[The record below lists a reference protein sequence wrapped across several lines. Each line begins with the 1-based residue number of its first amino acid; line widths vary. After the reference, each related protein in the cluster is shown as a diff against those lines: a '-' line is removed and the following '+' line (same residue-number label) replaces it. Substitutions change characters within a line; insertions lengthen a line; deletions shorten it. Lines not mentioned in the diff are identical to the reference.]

1 MREELKRAFEEL
13 KMLTRQFYETSLDET
28 IINSIDN
35 LDNMKVRTL
44 RLQIKEAIIRLSIFT
59 APD

>member
-28 IINSIDN
+28 NINSIDN
-35 LDNMKVRTL
+35 LDNMKVGTL
-44 RLQIKEAIIRLSIFT
+44 RFKFIERT
-59 APD
+59 

>member
-28 IINSIDN
+28 IINSIEN
-35 LDNMKVRTL
+35 MDNMKVR
-44 RLQIKEAIIRLSIFT
+44 SILT
-59 APD
+59 ET